1 MNRTPFIEY
10 KNVLSLFL
18 PEGLLDYF
26 DITEASDMGSYYML
40 CLLEKNIVPEEYADL
55 PLVSKGFH
63 EPVTITD
70 FPVRDRTVYLR
81 VTRRRWKDKVTG
93 KSYSRD
99 WNLVAHGTRIT
110 AEFGAF
116 LKSLP

>member
-1 MNRTPFIEY
+1 MYCP
-10 KNVLSLFL
+10 LFL

-93 KSYSRD
+93 KSY
-99 WNLVAHGTRIT
+99 
-110 AEFGAF
+110 
-116 LKSLP
+116 KP